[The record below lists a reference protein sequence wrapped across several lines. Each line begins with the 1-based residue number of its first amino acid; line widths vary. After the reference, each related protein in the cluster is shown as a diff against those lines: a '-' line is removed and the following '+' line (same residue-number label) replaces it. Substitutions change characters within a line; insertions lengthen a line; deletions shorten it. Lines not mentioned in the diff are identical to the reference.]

1 MLTAFETYVNIVLE
15 TRKKTNQEENKMT
28 TAEKKAKKSYEQDLI
43 KQGVDKET
51 AEVMAMVFVE
61 YGIIKPVVGQ
71 K

>member
-1 MLTAFETYVNIVLE
+1 MLLY
-15 TRKKTNQEENKMT
+15 NQVKGKQLLKEENKMT

-61 YGIIKPVVGQ
+61 YGIIKPVVG
-71 K
+71 